1 MISVSD
7 VDYNGYVD
15 IQTLQQVKDNFVSV
29 LKQAASGK
37 PTSLPFI
44 KYQLNNVP
52 LVTSGDIFQVLVI
65 GGSNFQKATMKKVG
79 KETQITEHSQEHQ
92 PPFHTKAD
100 FMAFLDTHINPN
112 MEVVALNFAY
122 PLTPI
127 LRNGMPDGI
136 LQSGTKENVF
146 DGLVGTQVGEAIES
160 YMKQVHGRTI
170 RVAVA
175 NDVICLLLSGLT
187 SHAWDTIAAGIVG
200 TGMNFAIF
208 LDKNTMVDLES
219 ANFNHFPQSETG
231 KEIDRLSVSP
241 GIALYE
247 KEVSGAY
254 LYQHFNILAKKR
266 GIPFHEIDSSEQLN
280 TLVHHETQVVAELA
294 QEVLDHSA
302 SLVAAQIA
310 GILEFSKR
318 DLTFI
323 MQGSLYWKGNGYR
336 ERVTKVVS
344 ELVPN
349 YHASYEHILQ
359 SDLIGAAKLIS

>member
-29 LKQAASGK
+29 LKQAASGQQ
-37 PTSLPFI
+37 TTLPFI
-44 KYQLNNVP
+44 RYHFRQAS
-52 LVTSGDIFQVLVI
+52 LVQPGDTFQSLVI
-65 GGSNFQKATMKKVG
+65 GGSICQTATMKKVG
-79 KETQITEHSQEHQ
+79 DQFQIPEHSQELQ
-92 PPFHTKAD
+92 PSFRSKTDLMKYIA
-100 FMAFLDTHINPN
+100 THIHP
-112 MEVVALNFAY
+112 EVEVIALNFAY
-122 PLTPI
+122 PLTPV
-127 LRNGMPDGI
+127 LRDSLLDGI
-136 LQSGTKENVF
+136 LQSGTKENIF

-160 YMKQVHGRTI
+160 YMKQIHGRTI

-266 GIPFHEIDSSEQLN
+266 GILFQTIDSSEQLGA
-280 TLVHHETQVVAELA
+280 LVHHNTKEVAELA

-302 SLVAAQIA
+302 SLVAVQIA
-310 GILEFSKR
+310 GILAFCKR
-318 DLTFI
+318 DLHFI
-323 MQGSLYWKGNGYR
+323 MQGSLYGKGHGYQD
-336 ERVTKVVS
+336 RVARLVN
-344 ELVPN
+344 ELEPD
-349 YHASYEHILQ
+349 YHASYEQVLH